1 MTPLTGLQRLEAPSP
16 LPPGGALLAA
26 CGEMMVINLPERRDR
41 RAEFERQLRTIG
53 LSLGHPQVRLCAAIR
68 PPDAGD
74 FPSIGAHG
82 CFMSHLSVLRQAR
95 DDGKARIMI
104 CEDDL
109 NFSRSLSRRA
119 SLLATELSE
128 QPWDIFYGFTNGGVR
143 GTQLRPGGQL
153 VRLAPDQR
161 FECSHIMAFS
171 GRAIARLVPYLEAM
185 LARRGGD
192 PDGGPM
198 HVDGAYAWFRH
209 AHPQL
214 TAIAAHPDMGYQR
227 ASLTN
232 VSHPGAKDRT
242 PGVRSVAALAR
253 KVKNLVTAR

>member
-1 MTPLTGLQRLEAPSP
+1 MTLETGLQRRADPSST
-16 LPPGGALLAA
+16 PPGEALLAA
-26 CGEMMVINLPERRDR
+26 CGDMMVINLPERRDR
-41 RAEFERQLRTIG
+41 RTEFERQLRTIG
-53 LSLGHPQVRLCAAIR
+53 LSLGHPQVRLCPATR
-68 PPDAGD
+68 PEAAGD

-82 CFMSHLSVLRQAR
+82 CFLSHLSVLRQAR
-95 DDGKARIMI
+95 DEGRTRIMI

-119 SLLATELSE
+119 ALLAAELSE

-153 VRLAPDQR
+153 VRLAPDQS
-161 FECSHIMAFS
+161 FECAHIIAFS
-171 GRAIARLVPYLEAM
+171 ARAIASLVPYLEAM
-185 LARRGGD
+185 LARPGGD
-192 PDGGPM
+192 PAGGPM
-198 HVDGAYAWFRH
+198 HVDGAYAWFRR
-209 AHPQL
+209 ANPQL
-214 TAIAAHPDMGYQR
+214 TVIAAHPDIGYQR

-232 VSHPGAKDRT
+232 ISHQGAKDRT